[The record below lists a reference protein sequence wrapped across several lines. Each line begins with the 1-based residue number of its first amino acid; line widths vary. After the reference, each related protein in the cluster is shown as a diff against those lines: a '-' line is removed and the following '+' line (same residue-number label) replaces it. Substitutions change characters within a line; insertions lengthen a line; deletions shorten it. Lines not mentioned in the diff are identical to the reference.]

1 MAGGPNI
8 PGKPGSRRNPARAP
22 LPRPKLPGQG
32 NPVRGGGQVPAPPPA
47 PTRQRAPQANPSAR
61 PPTRQ
66 RPPAQPKRPSAP
78 VAPGGKRPSA
88 PLESA
93 DPRRASSPPQS
104 TRRTSSPIAKPGR
117 GTGAGIEVPAPKAKK
132 EPTTIEEM
140 IPVLIRH
147 AVKRDDGLQIAQFD
161 EKFMPRIRGFV
172 PESLQRMEKEI
183 IDEYLLDI
191 GHAIYVAIV
200 VGQFSTRP
208 VLCGVRAAE
217 LASDLIERV
226 LQNVQGNDDK
236 RITQI
241 RAANLLVGLT
251 LNAVRLLE
259 STSLGSQ
266 SIGGF
271 TDKYERSVIT
281 TYGLKTQAEA
291 TGNAPWVGDKGSPLD
306 KRIGR
311 AINTMSNVFGD
322 YIGEHGQ
329 TMDDAQYDEVMTE
342 FDGFMD
348 RFAPYIEG
356 GRSSA
361 DEKRKKLARGGTS
374 YQKGEAKVEPL
385 EIKELRTRPAG
396 VEIVLTD
403 KRILFVSTT
412 DARKIGKAA
421 EGEVEDTAKRE
432 RAELEKRAQES
443 GEFDPAAD
451 SDVAPQDADEDAQAI
466 AEIEAQM
473 KANKGKNQ

>member
-32 NPVRGGGQVPAPPPA
+32 NPVRGPLNVPPPPA
-47 PTRQRAPQANPSAR
+47 AQPRQKAPQANPSAR

-78 VAPGGKRPSA
+78 VSPTGKRPSA
-88 PLESA
+88 PAEPA
-93 DPRRASSPPQS
+93 DNRRASAPPQS
-104 TRRTSSPIAKPGR
+104 SRRPSNPIAKSGR
-117 GTGAGIEVPAPKAKK
+117 GTGAGVEVPAPKAKK
-132 EPTTIEEM
+132 EPTSIEEL
-140 IPVLIRH
+140 IPVLLRH

-161 EKFMPRIRGFV
+161 DKFMPRIRAFV
-172 PESLQRMEKEI
+172 PESLQRMEKEVVN
-183 IDEYLLDI
+183 EYLIDI

-226 LQNVQGNDDK
+226 LQDVQGVDEK

-241 RAANLLVGLT
+241 RASNLLVGLT

-322 YIGEHGQ
+322 YIGEHGT

-356 GRSSA
+356 GRTTA
-361 DEKRKKLARGGTS
+361 DERRKKLARGGTS

-385 EIKELRTRPAG
+385 EIAELRTRPAG

-403 KRILFVSTT
+403 KRIMFVSTS
-412 DARKIGKAA
+412 DARRIGKAA
-421 EGEVEDTAKRE
+421 EGEVDDTAKRE
-432 RAELEKRAQES
+432 RAVLEKRARET
-443 GEFDPAAD
+443 GEIDEGEEAEED
-451 SDVAPQDADEDAQAI
+451 IDANAI
-466 AEIEAQM
+466 ADIEAQM
-473 KANKGKNQ
+473 KANKGKNL